1 MLLHCRVLRL
11 SVGPFNAGL
20 CSSLRPSVIR
30 SYRSAAGRLQK
41 QQEELFP
48 QRIALPEN
56 RGYVPM
62 LSPLQVTSIL
72 TLNEA
77 SSTDKFPSKGPIRYF
92 NSNQLPSNNPIE
104 DRRAVGQLLQTGGTL
119 FGVFD
124 GHGGAACAQ
133 AVSERLFDY
142 VAITILP
149 YDALEE
155 YSHYMRTN
163 TPLPILDLYRFRN
176 DYVSDDLVHLYQ
188 QSLQKYVVETLS
200 VSGLEDTEGQFSS
213 IVDQLKSSFLRL
225 DEDISSEA
233 MPVSGTWNE
242 DAISIALSGSCA
254 CVVHVKDLDVHAASV
269 GDCRAVIGRT
279 GPDGGWI
286 AHPLTVD
293 HNTENPKESQRVK
306 NSHPKSETS
315 MLFKNSRLLS
325 QLIPL
330 RAFGDV
336 RFKWSAKDLKSL
348 SNLLGPAYADIIPN
362 HYHTPPYLIARPE
375 VTNYR
380 LKKNDRF
387 LVVASDGLWE
397 TMPNEK
403 VVEIVGDHFNG
414 KKTLDEF
421 ASENFGALKLG
432 EINNVLQDRRR
443 GMAHRTTDDNGATHL
458 MRHALGYEHRK
469 VSEMLTFPPQISRF
483 YRDDITI
490 TIVYFDDA
498 YLAENAED

>member
-1 MLLHCRVLRL
+1 MILYCRIFRVTV
-11 SVGPFNAGL
+11 SYFNSGL
-20 CSSLRPSVIR
+20 YIRPSVR
-30 SYRSAAGRLQK
+30 CYQNSKGGLKK
-41 QQEELFP
+41 QQEDELFP

-62 LSPLQVTSIL
+62 LSPLQVTAIL

-77 SSTDKFPSKGPIRYF
+77 SSANKFPVNGPIRF
-92 NSNQLPSNNPIE
+92 FTSNQLSSNNPIE
-104 DRRAVGQLLQTGGTL
+104 DRRSVGQLLQTGGTL

-133 AVSERLFDY
+133 AVSERLFEY
-142 VAITILP
+142 IAITLLR
-149 YDALEE
+149 YDSLEE

-163 TPLPILDLYRFRN
+163 TPLPVLDLHRFRN

-200 VSGLEDTEGQFSS
+200 VSGLDDSEGQFAT
-213 IVDQLKSSFLRL
+213 IVDQLKSAFLRL

-233 MPVSGTWNE
+233 MPVLGTCNE
-242 DAISIALSGSCA
+242 DMLSIAMSGSCA
-254 CVVHVKDLDVHAASV
+254 TVVHIKDLDLHTASV
-269 GDCRAVIGRT
+269 GDCRAVIGRQEV
-279 GPDGGWI
+279 DGSWN
-286 AHPLTVD
+286 AVPLTVD
-293 HNTENPKESQRVK
+293 HNAENTKESQRVK

-336 RFKWSAKDLKSL
+336 RFKWSVKDLKSL
-348 SNLLGPAYADIIPN
+348 ANLLGPAYADSIIPN

-380 LKKNDRF
+380 LKKSDRF
-387 LVVASDGLWE
+387 LVLASDGLWE

-403 VVEIVGDHFNG
+403 VIELVGDHWVG
-414 KKTLDEF
+414 KKTLGEF
-421 ASENFGALKLG
+421 AWGNYGALKLG
-432 EINNVLQDRRR
+432 EISNLLRDRRR
-443 GMAHRTTDDNGATHL
+443 RIAHRATDDNGATHL
-458 MRHALGYEHRK
+458 IRHALGYEHRK
-469 VSEMLTFPPQISRF
+469 VSEMLTFPPQVSRF

-490 TIVYFDDA
+490 VIVYFDEV
-498 YLAENAED
+498 YLVQNGED